1 MAELCCEHLSLQCNW
16 LYVIIMSRTK
26 FREHLHSIV
35 CLKIKKPL
43 AQSRCHI
50 WSPSHSNVIW
60 IKNHLVRKRTLN
72 YLCKLDSLAIWLSVR
87 SPGVLVKIKN
97 IHFKYWFSE
106 NVGKTI
112 IGSPL
117 LKIMV
122 LPNLNFKNSF
132 CGINR
137 ECFSILEFFT
147 FFLHGL
153 YNCCLE
159 QQM

>member
-26 FREHLHSIV
+26 LREHLHSIV

-43 AQSRCHI
+43 AQSRCNI

-60 IKNHLVRKRTLN
+60 IKNQLVRKRTLN

-122 LPNLNFKNSF
+122 CLIWISKTHFV
-132 CGINR
+132 
-137 ECFSILEFFT
+137 
-147 FFLHGL
+147 GL
-153 YNCCLE
+153 TESASVY
-159 QQM
+159 